1 MTPLIKFEN
10 HMSDTG
16 RPRSVRLRGH
26 SYIAYALTPEWPI
39 TQWLGQL
46 DESID
51 CFADF
56 LGNKSIVL
64 DLSKVTPSHS
74 GVAHLIAELQ
84 TRRIH
89 IMGLE
94 GVGELGP
101 ELPPV
106 VRGGRAAEPMEPFD
120 TRGLERTPVAPP
132 AQPGPASLLLDSGVR
147 SGQSVVFRAGDVTV
161 LGSVASGAEI
171 VAGGSIHVYG
181 TLRGRALAGSTGNPR
196 ARIFCRKIEAELLA
210 IDGIYRTTEDLEPTL
225 RSRAIQAWLQDDVM
239 FIEPLDESH

>member
-1 MTPLIKFEN
+1 MN
-10 HMSDTG
+10 
-16 RPRSVRLRGH
+16 RLTASRT
-26 SYIAYALTPEWPI
+26 SLLAL
-39 TQWLGQL
+39 
-46 DESID
+46 
-51 CFADF
+51 A
-56 LGNKSIVL
+56 
-64 DLSKVTPSHS
+64 LSKVTLSQS
-74 GVAHLIAELQ
+74 GIAHLIAELQ
-84 TRRIH
+84 RRKIH
-89 IMGLE
+89 IMGIE
-94 GVGELGP
+94 GAGELGP

-106 VRGGRAAEPMEPFD
+106 LRSGRAAGPIEPFD
-120 TRGLERTPVAPP
+120 IRALDRTPVAPP
-132 AQPGPASLLLDSGVR
+132 AQQGPASLLLDSPVR

>member
-1 MTPLIKFEN
+1 M
-10 HMSDTG
+10 
-16 RPRSVRLRGH
+16 
-26 SYIAYALTPEWPI
+26 
-39 TQWLGQL
+39 
-46 DESID
+46 
-51 CFADF
+51 
-56 LGNKSIVL
+56 
-64 DLSKVTPSHS
+64 
-74 GVAHLIAELQ
+74 
-84 TRRIH
+84 
-89 IMGLE
+89 
-94 GVGELGP
+94 
-101 ELPPV
+101 
-106 VRGGRAAEPMEPFD
+106 RGGRAAEPMEPFD